1 MPRSYTANGGIILP
15 ANGEES
21 GTWGTLVN
29 ENMDI
34 LDRLTNGIG
43 TLTLTG
49 TTHTLTTAD
58 GALSDGQFRVIVLG
72 GSPSGTNTIT
82 VAPNDGEHIY
92 FVKNL
97 SGQSAIFTQGSGGN
111 VTIPNGDTKFIYC
124 DGNGSGAA
132 VQDITSD
139 LNVAGTVVAE
149 GLTVNTFTDNAVIGQ
164 FILWDATGGAQP
176 YVRLAHSLGASV
188 GSHTAV
194 TADDG
199 LGVLTFAGSTGS
211 AFYDGAAITARS
223 TQSFTGSNGG
233 TKLEFQTTEDST
245 QTLATKMTIDNDG
258 KVGIGVSAPSELLE
272 VGGST
277 SNNYIQVSAADNSAS
292 GIKFRSDSS
301 NTTGWDVGYEG
312 DGNYLFFRND
322 VGGTVTER
330 MRIDSSGNVGI
341 GTSSPTNPLTVIGS
355 ATIGTTTVAPITTE
369 LHVHKDAAGG
379 LVPFGDESTV
389 VISTNSTDAGSQGYI
404 GSLWFGSQDI
414 SAANQYGWKMAGMA
428 GYMSGDT
435 TTTGGSADLLFYTA
449 DESQTGT
456 ERMRI
461 TSSGDLLVAK
471 TSPDVAIVGAELR
484 ADGVITGTVDGG
496 AVAFF
501 NRTTSD
507 GAIVSFRKDN
517 TTAGVIGCH
526 TLGGAAEIFIG
537 NANLIGLAFEQTGAD
552 RVFPCDGTT
561 GAERDNA
568 IDFGAATARF
578 DDIWATNGTIQT
590 SDRNEKQDIEA
601 LSEAEQRVAVACKG
615 LLRKFRWKSS
625 VEEKGDDA
633 RIHFGIIAQDL
644 QAAFEA
650 EGLDAGRYAMFIYS
664 TWVDKET
671 GEERSRM
678 GVRYPQLLAFIIAA
692 I

>member
-43 TLTLTG
+43 TLTLSG

-97 SGQSAIFTQGSGGN
+97 SGQSAIFTQGSGGD

-149 GLTVNTFTDNAVIGQ
+149 GLTVNTSTDNAVIGQ

-194 TADDG
+194 TLDDG

-233 TKLEFQTTEDST
+233 TKLEFKTTENST

-258 KVGIGVSAPSELLE
+258 
-272 VGGST
+272 
-277 SNNYIQVSAADNSAS
+277 
-292 GIKFRSDSS
+292 
-301 NTTGWDVGYEG
+301 
-312 DGNYLFFRND
+312 
-322 VGGTVTER
+322 
-330 MRIDSSGNVGI
+330 NVGI
-341 GTSSPTNPLTVIGS
+341 GTTSPDTTLTVIGGGVAEFRVGNIGASSNS
-355 ATIGTTTVAPITTE
+355 AIRISRNDTTVSSANPLGYLEFGGNDSTDTVDMAFAYVGGVADGSHTAGNNATALTFGVTASGSEVPVERVRLDSDGNLLVSTTI
-369 LHVHKDAAGG
+369 
-379 LVPFGDESTV
+379 VPGSLISTSTETGV
-389 VISTNSTDAGSQGYI
+389 GISTNGYI
-404 GSLWFGSQDI
+404 AAARA
-414 SAANQYGWKMAGMA
+414 SATAYFNR
-428 GYMSGDT
+428 
-435 TTTGGSADLLFYTA
+435 LTA
-449 DESQTGT
+449 DGN
-456 ERMRI
+456 
-461 TSSGDLLVAK
+461 
-471 TSPDVAIVGAELR
+471 IVNFG
-484 ADGVITGTVDGG
+484 
-496 AVAFF
+496 
-501 NRTTSD
+501 
-507 GAIVSFRKDN
+507 K
-517 TTAGVIGCH
+517 
-526 TLGGAAEIFIG
+526 
-537 NANLIGLAFEQTGAD
+537 
-552 RVFPCDGTT
+552 DGTT
-561 GAERDNA
+561 VGSIGTKVSSTYIGTGDTGLLFWNAENA
-568 IDFGAATARF
+568 VTPYDTGNTV
-578 DDIWATNGTIQT
+578 TNGTIDLGVPNYKFKDLYLSGGVYLGGTVAANLLDDYERGTWTPVVSASTAGT
-590 SDRNEKQDIEA
+590 STT
-601 LSEAEQRVAVACKG
+601 VA
-615 LLRKFRWKSS
+615 
-625 VEEKGDDA
+625 
-633 RIHFGIIAQDL
+633 
-644 QAAFEA
+644 
-650 EGLDAGRYAMFIYS
+650 
-664 TWVDKET
+664 T
-671 GEERSRM
+671 GEYTRVGGIVCLTGALDWSATTSWAVNDYVTVGGFPFTALYGGNAVGYSNRS
-678 GVRYPQLLAFIIAA
+678 YPTTSSQFIGLTTSSDCRLICVNADSSRHSDA
-692 I
+692 IRFSLTIMV